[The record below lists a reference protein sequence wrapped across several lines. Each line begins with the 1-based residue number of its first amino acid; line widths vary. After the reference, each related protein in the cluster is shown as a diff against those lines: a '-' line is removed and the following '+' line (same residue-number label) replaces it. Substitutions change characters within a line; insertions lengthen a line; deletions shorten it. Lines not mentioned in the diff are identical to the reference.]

1 MHIVLNLLD
10 NAVKYNR
17 DGGWITL
24 SNRVE
29 QDTVIVCIRNSGPWI
44 PREQWDM
51 IFEPFATLSRDR
63 SRQDSGTGLG
73 LPLARRLAERMGGE
87 LQLTASDHSGLEN
100 DNGHT
105 NVSGN
110 EFSLRL
116 PLLVHDG
123 SL

>member
-10 NAVKYNR
+10 NAVKYNQ
-17 DGGWITL
+17 DKGWITL

-29 QDTVIVCIRNSGPWI
+29 KDTVIVYICNSGPWI
-44 PREQWDM
+44 PREEWDM
-51 IFEPFATLSRDR
+51 IFEPFVTLSRDR

-87 LQLTASDHSGLEN
+87 LQLTASGGTGLEN
-100 DNGHT
+100 SNGHS
-105 NVSGN
+105 VASGN

-123 SL
+123 SQ